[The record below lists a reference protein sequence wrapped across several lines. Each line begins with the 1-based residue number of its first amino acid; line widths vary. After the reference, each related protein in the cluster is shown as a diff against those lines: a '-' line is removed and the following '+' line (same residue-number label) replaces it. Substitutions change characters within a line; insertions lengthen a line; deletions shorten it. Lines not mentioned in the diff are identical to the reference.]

1 MRRDVFH
8 KYAAQSFPALFGC
21 DEQHFE
27 FPGFDACKGR
37 EAVFFVPYHIE
48 LLHAGQRLLAHHAA
62 EKGDVLRGEEIVR
75 GAYRPFPQGGKCVQL
90 DRSRRFDAFDH
101 WL

>member
-1 MRRDVFH
+1 MKRRGSHAGVESRGLRVLLVDIHAPHAAVRRDVFH
-8 KYAAQSFPALFGC
+8 KYAAQSFPALFGR

-48 LLHAGQRLLAHHAA
+48 LLHAG
-62 EKGDVLRGEEIVR
+62 
-75 GAYRPFPQGGKCVQL
+75 
-90 DRSRRFDAFDH
+90 
-101 WL
+101 